1 LSLSAVKIS
10 FSLHHSK
17 KADSNHRAVLSQV
30 IFSFRDKQ
38 CPSTYLDNSIAILKG
53 FLAPHLEEFRQWG
66 CGASPTFKYWDM
78 FLRAVEI
85 MLQNVRSEREGI

>member
-1 LSLSAVKIS
+1 MKPYPHCGYQLSLSGAEKMIFITALRDMLS
-10 FSLHHSK
+10 P
-17 KADSNHRAVLSQV
+17 VLSQV
-30 IFSFRDKQ
+30 IISCRDKQ
-38 CPSTYLDNSIAILKG
+38 CPSTYLDNSIAILKE

-85 MLQNVRSEREGI
+85 MLQNV